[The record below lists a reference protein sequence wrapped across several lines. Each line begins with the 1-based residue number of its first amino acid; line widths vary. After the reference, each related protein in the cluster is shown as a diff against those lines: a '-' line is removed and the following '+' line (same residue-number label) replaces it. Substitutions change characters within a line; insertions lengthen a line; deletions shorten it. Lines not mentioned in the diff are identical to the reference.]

1 MIDINKTP
9 QKMIEKAVRQ
19 KGIASKSQC
28 SKQERPPTFGSG
40 KDRDDFG
47 MFADLHTTGRRF
59 VSTHDQGA
67 IGLLQKFIDRIPPV
81 NHTVVPSVAF
91 PKPVLQLAPVT
102 EKSTT
107 SKKEA

>member
-1 MIDINKTP
+1 
-9 QKMIEKAVRQ
+9 MIEKAVRQ

-91 PKPVLQLAPVT
+91 PKPVLQLAPVA
-102 EKSTT
+102 ESTST
-107 SKKEA
+107 KEALVLIALVLYST

>member
-1 MIDINKTP
+1 MIDINKTS
-9 QKMIEKAVRQ
+9 QKMIEKAVHQ
-19 KGIASKSQC
+19 KASAANKKDQS
-28 SKQERPPTFGSG
+28 PTFGSG

-67 IGLLQKFIDRIPPV
+67 IGLLQEFIDRIPPV

>member
-9 QKMIEKAVRQ
+9 QKMIEKAVHQ
-19 KGIASKSQC
+19 KASVAANKKDQS
-28 SKQERPPTFGSG
+28 PTFGSG

-91 PKPVLQLAPVT
+91 PKPVLQLAPVA

>member
-1 MIDINKTP
+1 MIDMNKTP
-9 QKMIEKAVRQ
+9 QKMIEKAVHQ
-19 KGIASKSQC
+19 KASATNKKDQS
-28 SKQERPPTFGSG
+28 PTFGSG